1 MGLFEDVS
9 QFLERRID
17 EFLKNNPHLELQAL
31 DDKLREQLQESD
43 RLLKDLKAREMLN
56 EGKILE
62 IAQEVK
68 RWDERIGRAKA
79 ANRLDLMEPAQN
91 HLAGLMREGNQL
103 WGQMELIKERVK
115 QTQDLAEKI
124 KVQRRELQ
132 QRILLAQQAQKS
144 AAAQANA
151 QRTAAAPRM
160 SWADEVLAGE
170 KRNDPLEK
178 KFASWEAEEEIAR
191 MKREMGR

>member
-62 IAQEVK
+62 IAQDVK
-68 RWDERIGRAKA
+68 RWDERIRKAQA
-79 ANRLDLMEPAQN
+79 ANRVDLIEPAQQ

-124 KVQRRELQ
+124 KVQRKEVQ
-132 QRILLAQQAQKS
+132 QKILLAQQAQKA

-151 QRTAAAPRM
+151 QRTAAPRM
-160 SWADEVLAGE
+160 SWADQVLAGE

-178 KFASWEAEEEIAR
+178 KFATWEAEEEIAR